1 MISIIAAIGERTR
14 ALGKDN
20 DLLFK
25 ISEDLKRFKAL
36 TTGHPIIMG
45 RKTWESLPRHPLP
58 GRINIVVT
66 KQEGY
71 EAEGALVVSSVEEA
85 LSKAKESPGNEEVFV
100 IGGGEI
106 YNAALP
112 QTSRLYLTLI
122 DYDSEGDVYFPPY
135 NEFSKTI
142 EESEPKEE
150 NGLSYTYVTL
160 ER

>member
-45 RKTWESLPRHPLP
+45 RKTWESLPRQPLP
-58 GRINIVVT
+58 TRTNIVVT

-71 EAEGALVVSSVEEA
+71 EAEGALIVSSVEEA
-85 LSKAKESPGNEEVFV
+85 LQKAKESPGNEEVFV

-106 YNAALP
+106 YSTALP
-112 QTSRLYLTLI
+112 LTDRLYLTLI
-122 DYDSEGDVYFPPY
+122 DDDAEGDVYFPAY
-135 NEFSKTI
+135 DAFTTVV
-142 EESEPKEE
+142 EESETKEE
-150 NGLSYTYVTL
+150 NGLSYKYVTL